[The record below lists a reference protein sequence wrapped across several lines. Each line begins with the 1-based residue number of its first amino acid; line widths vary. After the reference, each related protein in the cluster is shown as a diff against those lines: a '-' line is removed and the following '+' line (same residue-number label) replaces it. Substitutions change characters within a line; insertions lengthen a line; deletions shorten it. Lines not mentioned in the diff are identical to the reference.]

1 MPVLIARGRG
11 CSTFGE
17 RGRPRARSRLEFA
30 EADADC
36 LDIAFINNMPDKALE
51 ATERQFL
58 GLLEA
63 AAPDRL
69 VRVTLFALPDVPR
82 TDWGRHHLGAH
93 YSPFEELWHRRPDG
107 LIVTGT
113 EPRASDLTAEP
124 YWGRLTEIV
133 DWAEENAVTTIWSC
147 LAAHAAVLHL
157 DGIRRRPLEEKCFG
171 MYECR
176 KASDDV
182 LLDGVEFP
190 LWIPHSRWNDV
201 AEGALVACGYDVL
214 TRTPEVGVDTFVRRQ
229 ASLFV
234 FFQGHPEYS
243 SETLL
248 REYRRDVGRY
258 LKGERAAFPA
268 LPASYLGEE
277 ASRLLQAF
285 ADRARPER
293 CPELMAEFPAVAAEA
308 ISPKGWGASAIRIYR
323 NWLAAM
329 SDRKARQLPS
339 SRSIASGH
347 PTTTS

>member
-1 MPVLIARGRG
+1 M
-11 CSTFGE
+11 
-17 RGRPRARSRLEFA
+17 
-30 EADADC
+30 
-36 LDIAFINNMPDKALE
+36 
-51 ATERQFL
+51 
-58 GLLEA
+58 
-63 AAPDRL
+63 
-69 VRVTLFALPDVPR
+69 RVTLFALPDVPR

-93 YSPFEELWHRRPDG
+93 YAPFEELWRRRPDG

-124 YWGRLTEIV
+124 YWARLTEIV
-133 DWAEENAVTTIWSC
+133 DWAQENALAAIWSC

-157 DGIRRRPLEEKCFG
+157 DGIPRRSLEEKCFG

-182 LLDGVEFP
+182 LLDGVESP

-201 AEGALVACGYDVL
+201 AEDALAACGYDVL
-214 TRTPEVGVDTFVRRQ
+214 VRSPEVGVDTFVRRQ
-229 ASLFV
+229 AGLFV

-258 LKGERAAFPA
+258 LKGERATFPT

-277 ASRLLQAF
+277 ASGLLQAF
-285 ADRARPER
+285 ADRARPQR
-293 CPELMAEFPAVAAEA
+293 RPELMTEFPGVGAEG
-308 ISPKGWGASAIRIYR
+308 ISPRVWGASAIRIYR

-329 SDRKARQLPS
+329 SDRKARQVAWG
-339 SRSIASGH
+339 RSIPSGH
-347 PTTTS
+347 STTTG